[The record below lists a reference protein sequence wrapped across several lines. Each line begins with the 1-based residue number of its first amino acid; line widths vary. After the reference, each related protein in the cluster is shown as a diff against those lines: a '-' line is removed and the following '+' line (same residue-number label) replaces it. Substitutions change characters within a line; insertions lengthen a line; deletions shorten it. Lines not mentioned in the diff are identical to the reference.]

1 MVGNAIYTE
10 DGDQIGTVKEIQGR
24 FFKVDAPMKPDFW
37 LSEDCIRSAGG
48 ARVTLT
54 VDKDHLGD
62 VKLSEPGPAMAPE
75 GKNAIDLLKQM
86 HVEAKG
92 QLAQI
97 LATGNPQQAG
107 DMWQKLQPVLKVHE
121 QMEETYL
128 YRPLQQ
134 QRGQGTELG
143 SFEPEHHQEV
153 ANLESIIG
161 EIGRLDPADTAW
173 RMRVQQFK
181 DTLERHIREEETEI
195 FPKIQQVWTRE
206 QLDVAGRQ
214 METMKRQAIG

>member
-1 MVGNAIYTE
+1 MLPVVEGRIPAFEGSREKLACVVRRIPAGDAAPPPSLARLSTGAERSAKGVGGEAVMEGLVMTMTPGSHGEIMVGNAIYTE

-128 YRPLQQ
+128 
-134 QRGQGTELG
+134 
-143 SFEPEHHQEV
+143 
-153 ANLESIIG
+153 
-161 EIGRLDPADTAW
+161 
-173 RMRVQQFK
+173 
-181 DTLERHIREEETEI
+181 
-195 FPKIQQVWTRE
+195 
-206 QLDVAGRQ
+206 
-214 METMKRQAIG
+214 